1 MTTLWATAGRIVK
14 LQMVIKLSSH
24 QYIRG
29 YLMLVESVIRDT
41 KIQD

>member
-1 MTTLWATAGRIVK
+1 MSILWDTAGRIVK

-29 YLMLVESVIRDT
+29 DLMLVESMIRDT